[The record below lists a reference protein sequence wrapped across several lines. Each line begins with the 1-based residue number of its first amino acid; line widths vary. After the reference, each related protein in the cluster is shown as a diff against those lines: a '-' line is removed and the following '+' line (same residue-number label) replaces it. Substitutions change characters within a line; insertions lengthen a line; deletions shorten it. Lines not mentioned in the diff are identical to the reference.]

1 MNSILISVV
10 SILAFFRILRSRAAA
25 RSRDSLPVRP
35 QPVTHFTSFES
46 SLNSRDVL
54 YRESSGLTLG
64 LTSPLADGAMERS
77 GIGCEREKGRLAAG
91 LSGDCWGYSEAKEK
105 DWESDWYGGLLK

>member
-1 MNSILISVV
+1 M
-10 SILAFFRILRSRAAA
+10 LAFFRILRSRAAA

-35 QPVTHFTSFES
+35 HPVTHFTSFES

-105 DWESDWYGGLLK
+105 D